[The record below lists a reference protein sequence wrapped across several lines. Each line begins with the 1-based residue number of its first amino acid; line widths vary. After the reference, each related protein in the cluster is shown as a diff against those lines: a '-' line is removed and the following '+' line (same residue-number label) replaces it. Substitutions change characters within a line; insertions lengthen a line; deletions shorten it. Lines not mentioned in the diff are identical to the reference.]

1 MLGLMI
7 CFITPAFSQNGYNK
21 IFTAPG
27 AMNQVIIDALVD
39 NDTIVCF
46 GTVVD
51 SAENKIGVYFA
62 RLDTLGNILLY
73 KTHYDTFNNGFLV
86 IGTSS
91 KLIKAV
97 DGGYV
102 GTARYGQGQAC
113 LAIRFDPEGN
123 ILWTHQINK
132 GVDKVIYDYGVFED
146 KGSFLFYGNHQ
157 DINYNVDIFCRKIDQ
172 FGNFI
177 WHRNY
182 HAFEDDESP
191 RSFMKN
197 NDNSYFLGAYRGKH
211 NAGIT
216 DPGYWTQTWIV
227 EIDSMGYVKK
237 DFLTEKSEKQVG
249 PTSMHMQNG
258 ELTYTSAL
266 MVYNLPG
273 IYVPLMS
280 ISMHRINWAT
290 GERLWTKLHSERG
303 YLSYWYDVRRMPG
316 QDDWIAVGAHRI
328 YPPGWVQRGYIGRI
342 SAEGDLLW
350 SRTDSAV
357 VVPDVGCEGYLVS
370 VDFLSSGS
378 IIAAG
383 YSDVENEQKMW
394 LLKIS
399 PDGCMTP
406 INCALSATR
415 LPSGKLAETSVSPN
429 PVADVLT
436 VELPEGEG
444 GRYEVYN
451 SSGRLVLLGELLP
464 SANSTLNVS
473 TLEGGVYFLHVYGRE
488 RAYVARFVKVP

>member
-1 MLGLMI
+1 
-7 CFITPAFSQNGYNK
+7 
-21 IFTAPG
+21 
-27 AMNQVIIDALVD
+27 
-39 NDTIVCF
+39 
-46 GTVVD
+46 
-51 SAENKIGVYFA
+51 
-62 RLDTLGNILLY
+62 
-73 KTHYDTFNNGFLV
+73 
-86 IGTSS
+86 
-91 KLIKAV
+91 
-97 DGGYV
+97 
-102 GTARYGQGQAC
+102 
-113 LAIRFDPEGN
+113 
-123 ILWTHQINK
+123 
-132 GVDKVIYDYGVFED
+132 
-146 KGSFLFYGNHQ
+146 
-157 DINYNVDIFCRKIDQ
+157 
-172 FGNFI
+172 
-177 WHRNY
+177 
-182 HAFEDDESP
+182 
-191 RSFMKN
+191 
-197 NDNSYFLGAYRGKH
+197 
-211 NAGIT
+211 
-216 DPGYWTQTWIV
+216 
-227 EIDSMGYVKK
+227 
-237 DFLTEKSEKQVG
+237 
-249 PTSMHMQNG
+249 MHMQNG

-436 VELPEGEG
+436 IRHTFPDNQALLIRVFDVQGRQVDGLQFDAREIPTGQIALRMGSYAAGMYTINFVLG
-444 GRYEVYN
+444 GKN
-451 SSGRLVLLGELLP
+451 LGSLLVDK
-464 SANSTLNVS
+464 
-473 TLEGGVYFLHVYGRE
+473 H
-488 RAYVARFVKVP
+488 

>member
-21 IFTAPG
+21 VFNTPG
-27 AMNQVIIDALVD
+27 LQSQNLSDALID
-39 NDTIVCF
+39 QDTIVCF
-46 GTVVD
+46 GTCFD
-51 SAENKIGVYFA
+51 SVQNRFGIYFA
-62 RLDTLGNILLY
+62 KMDTFGHLLTL
-73 KTHYDTFNNGFLV
+73 KTHFETLDNRELV
-86 IGTSS
+86 IGFHSE
-91 KLIKAV
+91 LIKLT
-97 DGGYV
+97 DGNYIC
-102 GTARYGQGQAC
+102 TARYAYGLAC
-113 LAIRFDPEGN
+113 LVIKFDRKGD
-123 ILWTHQINK
+123 ILWKHQ
-132 GVDKVIYDYGVFED
+132 VDKGNHHVIYDTGIFED
-146 KGSFLFYGNHQ
+146 NNSLFFYGWYQ
-157 DINYNVDIFCRKIDQ
+157 DVYYNDDIFCRKMDKD
-172 FGNFI
+172 GNFI

-182 HAFEDDESP
+182 HAFDDDEFP
-191 RSFMKN
+191 LALIKN
-197 NDNSYFLGAYRGKH
+197 HNNSYFIGAIRDKH
-211 NAGIT
+211 NAGIS

-249 PTSMHMQNG
+249 TNSLHYENG
-258 ELTYTSAL
+258 ELTYSSAIW
-266 MVYNLPG
+266 YNLPG
-273 IYVPLMS
+273 IYVPLQN